1 MNYTAT
7 NMFWKKGN
15 NEKASSVNWQRL
27 SSVDQLETIKEESKA
42 QPVVIFKHST
52 RCGISSMALN
62 RLEREWSEDLNNIK
76 AYYLDLI
83 SYRQISNAIENEFG
97 IYHESPQLIL
107 IENGKAVYDASHMS
121 ISTVELKNWA

>member
-1 MNYTAT
+1 
-7 NMFWKKGN
+7 MFWKKGN